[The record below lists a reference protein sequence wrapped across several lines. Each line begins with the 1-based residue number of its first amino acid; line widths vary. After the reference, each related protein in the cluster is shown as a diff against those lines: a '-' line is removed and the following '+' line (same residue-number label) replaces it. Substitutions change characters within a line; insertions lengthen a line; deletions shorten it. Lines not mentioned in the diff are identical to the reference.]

1 MVGYNPKNIKLEF
14 GDRIAVTG
22 VGDTPVDTQ
31 GVFISMEGDTLV
43 WVALGTVAPF
53 AGLPTVF
60 YTNLEGL
67 TIQKLT

>member
-1 MVGYNPKNIKLEF
+1 MTIPGQNLDLEF

-22 VGDTPVDTQ
+22 VGDVPVDTQ
-31 GVFISMEGDTLV
+31 GVFIRMQGNTLV
-43 WVALGTVAPF
+43 WVGLGTVAPF

>member
-1 MVGYNPKNIKLEF
+1 MVGQNVNLEF

-31 GVFISMEGDTLV
+31 GVFISKQGDTLV

>member
-1 MVGYNPKNIKLEF
+1 MVNFGQNDFQLEF

-31 GVFISMEGDTLV
+31 GVFISMEGNTLV

-67 TIQKLT
+67 SIQKLT

>member
-1 MVGYNPKNIKLEF
+1 MVGQNVNLEF

-31 GVFISMEGDTLV
+31 GVFISKQGETRV
-43 WVALGTVAPF
+43 WVALGTVEPF